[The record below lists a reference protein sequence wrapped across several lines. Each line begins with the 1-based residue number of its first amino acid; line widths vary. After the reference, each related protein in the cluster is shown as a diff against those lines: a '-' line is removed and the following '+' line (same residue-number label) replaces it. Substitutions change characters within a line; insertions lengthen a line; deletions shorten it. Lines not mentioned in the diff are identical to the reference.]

1 VLYSFHSS
9 ILGAMHQLCSV
20 ASKCGRRLYTKA
32 NERILNM
39 FEREIL

>member
-1 VLYSFHSS
+1 MLFSFNPS
-9 ILGAMHQLCSV
+9 ILGALHQLLSV
-20 ASKCGRRLYTKA
+20 ARKCGRSLYIKQ